1 MNLLNKEYMNLT
13 SLLLK
18 LNLFKIYYL
27 MNLLY
32 YLLYLVKIKFN
43 QILFHYLI
51 IQLIKMYIIWVLD
64 FMMLMIL
71 KELLFKLIINLIF
84 NKKYLNQQKYFKIIT

>member
-1 MNLLNKEYMNLT
+1 M
-13 SLLLK
+13 S
-18 LNLFKIYYL
+18 
-27 MNLLY
+27 
-32 YLLYLVKIKFN
+32 KFN